1 MELQSIVV
9 SNARSGS
16 ESPEMLVGM
25 QDSQA
30 WASARMGHRHH
41 IELLK
46 AGDRRMCV
54 SVLGMFVVLAVEAVL
69 DMLD

>member
-1 MELQSIVV
+1 MV

-30 WASARMGHRHH
+30 WVSAGMGHRHH
-41 IELLK
+41 IEPLK
-46 AGDRRMCV
+46 AGDRSMGV
-54 SVLGMFVVLAVEAVL
+54 PVLGMFVVLVVEAVL
-69 DMLD
+69 DMLG